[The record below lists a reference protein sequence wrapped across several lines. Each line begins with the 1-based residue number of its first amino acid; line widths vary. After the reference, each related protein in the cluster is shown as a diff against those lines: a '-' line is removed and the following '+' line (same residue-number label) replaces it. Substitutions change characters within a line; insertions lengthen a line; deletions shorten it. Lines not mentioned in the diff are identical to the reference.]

1 MAKGPFPSSRNDF
14 FFLCPEEPPSS
25 IGMSQGQISLDAA
38 RSLARYLRE
47 HPDALSRRPGDLAE
61 EFGLPETFVRD
72 VLGGLDDPPDPER
85 DPFAHVVSPI
95 KSFGEWCVRAWKR
108 TTDDPIKFVGVTT
121 ALALGIFLFSQW
133 LLRHRVGDLLS
144 AQTSAIGFLSLQ
156 ITGLLFIVL
165 VVVTL
170 VAHMGVYFR
179 HGMGRYA
186 LQGGVVAWMISAP
199 TVMVFSWF
207 GLSSPTP
214 VRSLAGQFGLAGV
227 LFFLCACYAGLGVV
241 ASIAGGVV
249 KLARQERRQRRQT
262 RQDLLARLFEL
273 QEQME
278 RAGDEAVG
286 SRWWEIWSERFRA
299 RPWLYV
305 SVIGLT
311 VGLLRVLTLGLAFTD
326 VPDEQLRSSP
336 LFWLTVFVLG
346 LLMVLATAVPGLLSR
361 SLGWALFNTW
371 LLQGC
376 IYVTYLLPVPRFG
389 WSYLVDRLS
398 SWWLPNV
405 LALGA
410 LVAVLAYNG
419 QKLEA
424 KAALDRRLRKRE
436 PSALLAEMLRIQM
449 RLTVQTDE
457 ICVLA
462 VDVARSA
469 EMKALAGPL
478 EVEYSFREYQNFIRQ
493 TSETYGGQVYSTAGD
508 GTIVEFQHAA
518 DAFHAAQ
525 AMQRDIGEF
534 NRRRSRLPS
543 PFRIRI
549 GLHRGPVV
557 ADLDEVEFTEVID
570 VAAHCQAVA
579 PVGGIAL
586 TQPVKEQLDETV
598 GLLPLKDEV
607 DGYPVYIALDPTGTA

>member
-1 MAKGPFPSSRNDF
+1 
-14 FFLCPEEPPSS
+14 
-25 IGMSQGQISLDAA
+25 MSQGQISLDAA
-38 RSLARYLRE
+38 RSLARFLRE
-47 HPDALSRRPGDLAE
+47 HPDALSRRPEDLAA
-61 EFGLPETFVRD
+61 EFGLPEPFVRD
-72 VLGGLDDPPDPER
+72 VLGGLDEPPDTER
-85 DPFAHVVSPI
+85 DPFAQVVTPI
-95 KSFGEWCVRAWKR
+95 KNFGEWCVRVWKR
-108 TTDDPIKFVGVTT
+108 STDEPIRFVGVTT
-121 ALALGIFLFSQW
+121 ALSLGVFLFFQW
-133 LLRHRVGDLLS
+133 LLHTRDGVSFTPRTPTAGILS
-144 AQTSAIGFLSLQ
+144 IQ
-156 ITGLLFIVL
+156 IQGLLFLVL
-165 VVVTL
+165 VVATFVT
-170 VAHMGVYFR
+170 HMGVYFR
-179 HGMGRYA
+179 HGMGRFA

-199 TVMVFSWF
+199 MVMVFSWL
-207 GLSSPTP
+207 GLGSPTP
-214 VRSLAGQFGLAGV
+214 VRTLAGQFGLAGV

-273 QEQME
+273 QEQLE

-286 SRWWEIWSERFRA
+286 SRWWEIWAERFRA

-336 LFWLTVFVLG
+336 LFLLTVFVLG
-346 LLMVLATAVPGLLSR
+346 MIMLLATAVPGLLSR

-371 LLQGC
+371 LLQVC
-376 IYVTYLLPVPRFG
+376 IYATYLLPVPRFG
-389 WSYLVDRLS
+389 WDYLAERLPT
-398 SWWLPNV
+398 WWLPAV
-405 LALGA
+405 LAMGA
-410 LVAVLAYNG
+410 VVAVLAYNG

-469 EMKALAGPL
+469 EMKAAAGPL
-478 EVEYSFREYQNFIRQ
+478 EVEFSFREYQNFVRDICE
-493 TSETYGGQVYSTAGD
+493 SHGGQVHSTAGD
-508 GTIVEFQHAA
+508 GTIVEFEHAA
-518 DAFHAAQ
+518 DAFQAAQ
-525 AMQRDIGEF
+525 ALQREIGEF
-534 NRRRSRLPS
+534 NRRRSRLPT

-549 GLHRGPVV
+549 GLHLGPVV

-570 VAAHCQAVA
+570 VAAHCQAAA

-586 TQPVKEQLDETV
+586 TQPVKDQLDPDI

-607 DGYPVYIALDPTGTA
+607 DGFPVYIALDPTGIG